1 MPSVVSCIVSCCVV
15 ITLCECSV
23 TWISRTYEVKWVN
36 GRSYM
41 TKNFINKLCRM
52 LRNEGIF
59 LFFVGHVVALES
71 KSRAHVESV
80 NVLCG
85 A

>member
-1 MPSVVSCIVSCCVV
+1 
-15 ITLCECSV
+15 
-23 TWISRTYEVKWVN
+23 
-36 GRSYM
+36 M